1 VLTFWRPFAQFLFYR
16 KHRIKLKLFI
26 ISITVFFISL
36 ILAVNQS
43 IFIFIVILVLL
54 GGFFNSIVNV
64 ILISTVQAAV
74 PIEMRGKVMAFMNM
88 TTQGLT
94 PFAMALGGVLAG
106 SIPIRIV
113 ISASFFVVLIITV
126 PFYFVKPFRNFISYD
141 Y

>member
-1 VLTFWRPFAQFLFYR
+1 
-16 KHRIKLKLFI
+16 LKLFI